1 MNSAAPR
8 PRPLL
13 AALAI
18 LGVAGLSLLAFS
30 GCGDDDEEEVAT
42 TPTATETTA
51 PTGAAGKTQE
61 IDVSETDFKLDPADP
76 TVKPGTVTFKAT
88 NDGQALHNLE
98 IEGDGVEEEL
108 PQDLQPGDSGELT
121 VDLEPGTYE
130 MYCPVSNH
138 AELGMEGEVTVEE

>member
-1 MNSAAPR
+1 VHHAARTPR
-8 PRPLL
+8 RRL

-18 LGVAGLSLLAFS
+18 LGVASLSLLAFA
-30 GCGDDDEEEVAT
+30 GCGDDEEEEAAT
-42 TPTATETTA
+42 APTATETTA
-51 PTGAAGKTQE
+51 PSGAAGKAQE
-61 IDVSETDFKLDPADP
+61 VDVSETEYKLDPADP

-88 NDGQALHNLE
+88 NDGQAVHNLE

-108 PQDLQPGDSGELT
+108 PEDLQAGDSGELT

-130 MYCPVSNH
+130 MYCPVANH

>member
-1 MNSAAPR
+1 MTHVPPR

-30 GCGDDDEEEVAT
+30 GCGDDDEEVARTPPT
-42 TPTATETTA
+42 TQPTE
-51 PTGAAGKTQE
+51 PGGAAGKAQE
-61 IDVSETDFKLDPADP
+61 VDVSETEFKLDPADP